1 MSDFRKAIETV
12 IAVHEGGFQK
22 RADDPGNWTA
32 AGELRGTKFGISAHS
47 FPDVDIECLTLNEAE
62 DLYRKVWGMFSELED
77 QRVLTKI
84 LDLAVKMQWAGHGP
98 ATKILQR
105 AVNFCGG
112 AVLEDGAFGART
124 AEEANKID
132 PQWLLDS
139 ICSRAKAHYAEI
151 EATKPEMKAWFVTWN
166 KRAEWLPPKNQ
177 NLSLR

>member
-62 DLYRKVWGMFSELED
+62 DLYRKAWGMFSELED

-84 LDLAVKMQWAGHGP
+84 LDLAVKIQWAGHGP
-98 ATKILQR
+98 ATKILHR
-105 AVNFCGG
+105 AVNVCGG
-112 AVLEDGAFGART
+112 GDLGGRRSGARG
-124 AEEANKID
+124 AEE
-132 PQWLLDS
+132 
-139 ICSRAKAHYAEI
+139 CH
-151 EATKPEMKAWFVTWN
+151 
-166 KRAEWLPPKNQ
+166 KRRTPRVLC
-177 NLSLR
+177 

>member
-62 DLYRKVWGMFSELED
+62 NLYRKVWGMFSELED

-98 ATKILQR
+98 ATKILQQ
-105 AVNFCGG
+105 AVIACGG
-112 AVLEDGAFGART
+112 TLVIDGSFGPAT
-124 AEEANKID
+124 SEEANKID
-132 PQWLLDS
+132 PPWLL
-139 ICSRAKAHYAEI
+139 
-151 EATKPEMKAWFVTWN
+151 EA
-166 KRAEWLPPKNQ
+166 
-177 NLSLR
+177 